1 MEIDTGAAV
10 SLVSEE
16 TVNSSFMKDPT
27 DVRLHTYTGEAVQG
41 KSDDESYW
49 RWDKSDPATAGS
61 QVKWHSTLEQRLAP
75 KTETWLENYFQFM
88 FFTKLT
94 ASPEFLQIS
103 VYQRVRHFQQT

>member
-41 KSDDESYW
+41 KSDGELLKM
-49 RWDKSDPATAGS
+49 R
-61 QVKWHSTLEQRLAP
+61 QE
-75 KTETWLENYFQFM
+75 
-88 FFTKLT
+88 
-94 ASPEFLQIS
+94 
-103 VYQRVRHFQQT
+103 